1 MSIWSDLTPSKRC
14 DWIDQLR
21 GWAVIVMIEVHAV
34 NVWLH
39 PGLRPDW
46 LNYLNGLVAPSFT
59 MAAGYSLVISTFRLD
74 GTLRPFWP
82 DTARR
87 LGFILLC
94 AYALHAPGFSAA
106 DWTLL
111 NTAQKAREL
120 FKIDVLQC
128 IVFSLLILQGLAR
141 LVRNPKVFTFLAL
154 VIAVFV
160 PLVSPHLWATGVA
173 DGTWLPIRGLFNGNT
188 DRGVSALFPLFPW
201 IAFPAFGAFLGGL
214 YRHLRVEPI
223 LQGGTARSPR
233 LALQLSQAPEEPAP
247 AHSRAQN
254 WSLRPPSD
262 PHETPEQSPGV
273 SSAPPIGTQARW
285 SESRFLVGLAVLG
298 GVLLAWG
305 VAAQES
311 WLWGGQ
317 WLQENGVW
325 MLHSPTG
332 AFTYGELGAISNT
345 TLPSVAG
352 RLGCIL
358 LGGAAMGAIELLRPK
373 WNGANP
379 VKAASAESL
388 LLYML
393 HLNLI
398 FGVLLAPAV
407 IAFTG
412 LGWGSLGWTG
422 TLLITTVIIGL
433 NLWAGVAWQRVRQT
447 PERMRWLQH
456 KGIAV
461 LGLWFA
467 LGGWWTF
474 RHYLQSPELAKEPYL
489 FLNAARA
496 RKGLPPTP
504 DGLSRDPQEY
514 FREAERR
521 KMHLSEAA
529 KADLARTILA
539 RGESR

>member
-1 MSIWSDLTPSKRC
+1 MSLWNDLTPSKRC

-39 PGLRPDW
+39 AGLRPDW

-59 MAAGYSLVISTFRLD
+59 MAAGYSLVISTFRTD
-74 GTLRPFWP
+74 NTLRPFWP

-94 AYALHAPGFSAA
+94 AYALHAPGLTAA
-106 DWTLL
+106 DWTVL
-111 NTAQKAREL
+111 NTTQKAREL

-141 LVRNPKVFTFLAL
+141 LVRNPRVFTFLAL
-154 VIAVFV
+154 VIAIFV
-160 PLVSPHLWATGVA
+160 PLVSPHLWAHGVA
-173 DGTWLPIRGLFNGNT
+173 DGMWLPIRGLFNGNS
-188 DRGVSALFPLFPW
+188 DRGLNALFPLFPW
-201 IAFPAFGAFLGGL
+201 IAFPAFGSFLGGL
-214 YRHLRVEPI
+214 YRHLRVEAI
-223 LQGGTARSPR
+223 DGK
-233 LALQLSQAPEEPAP
+233 
-247 AHSRAQN
+247 
-254 WSLRPPSD
+254 
-262 PHETPEQSPGV
+262 
-273 SSAPPIGTQARW
+273 ARW
-285 SESRFLVGLAVLG
+285 SESRFLAGLAAVG
-298 GVLLAWG
+298 AVLLAWG
-305 VAAQES
+305 TACQQS
-311 WLWGGQ
+311 WLWGGE
-317 WLQENGVW
+317 WLQENGTW

-332 AFTYGELGAISNT
+332 AFTYGELGAIANT

-352 RLGCIL
+352 RAGWIL
-358 LGGAAMGAIELLRPK
+358 LGGSLMGAIELVRPK
-373 WNGANP
+373 GHGANP

-398 FGVLLAPAV
+398 FGLLLAPAV

-422 TLLITTVIIGL
+422 TLLLTAAIIGL
-433 NLWAGVAWQRVRQT
+433 NLWAGVAWQQVRQT

-456 KGIAV
+456 KGVAA
-461 LGLWFA
+461 LGIWFV

-474 RHYLQSPELAKEPYL
+474 RHFLQSPELAKEPYH
-489 FLNAARA
+489 FLNAARV

-504 DGLSRDPQEY
+504 DGLSRDPGEY

-521 KMHLSEAA
+521 RMHLSEGAR
-529 KADLARTILA
+529 ADITRLILA
-539 RGESR
+539 RRESR

>member
-1 MSIWSDLTPSKRC
+1 MSLWTDLTPSKRC

-21 GWAVIVMIEVHAV
+21 GWAVIVMIEVHVV
-34 NVWLH
+34 NVWLQAN
-39 PGLRPDW
+39 LRPDW

-59 MAAGYSLVISTFRLD
+59 MAAGYSLVISTFRTD

-94 AYALHAPGFSAA
+94 AYALHAPGLTAA
-106 DWTLL
+106 DWTVL
-111 NTAQKAREL
+111 NTTQKAREL
-120 FKIDVLQC
+120 FKVDVLQC
-128 IVFSLLILQGLAR
+128 IVFSLLILQALAR
-141 LVRNPKVFTFLAL
+141 LVRNPRVFTFLAL
-154 VIAVFV
+154 VLAILVS
-160 PLVSPHLWATGVA
+160 LVSPHLWAHGVA
-173 DGTWLPIRGLFNGNT
+173 DGMWLPIRGLFNGNT
-188 DRGVSALFPLFPW
+188 DRGLSSLFPLFPW

-214 YRHLRVEPI
+214 YRHLRVEPVA
-223 LQGGTARSPR
+223 GK
-233 LALQLSQAPEEPAP
+233 
-247 AHSRAQN
+247 
-254 WSLRPPSD
+254 
-262 PHETPEQSPGV
+262 
-273 SSAPPIGTQARW
+273 ARW
-285 SESRFLVGLAVLG
+285 SEPKFLVGLAAVG
-298 GVLLAWG
+298 AVLLAWG
-305 VAAQES
+305 TATQQS

-332 AFTYGELGAISNT
+332 AFTYSELGAIANT

-352 RLGCIL
+352 RAGYIL
-358 LGGAAMGAIELLRPK
+358 LGGALMGAIELVRPH
-373 WNGANP
+373 WNGPNP

-393 HLNLI
+393 HLNLL

-407 IAFTG
+407 VAITG
-412 LGWGSLGWTG
+412 LGWGSLGWPG
-422 TLLITTVIIGL
+422 TLLLTAVIIGL

-447 PERMRWLQH
+447 PERMRWLQQ
-456 KGIAV
+456 KAVALLGI
-461 LGLWFA
+461 WFV

-474 RHYLQSPELAKEPYL
+474 RRYLQSPELAKEPYL

-529 KADLARTILA
+529 KADLTRTILA

>member
-1 MSIWSDLTPSKRC
+1 MPLWNDLTPSKRC

-141 LVRNPKVFTFLAL
+141 LVRNPKVFTGLAL
-154 VIAVFV
+154 VIAIFV
-160 PLVSPHLWATGVA
+160 PLVSPHLWAHGVA
-173 DGTWLPIRGLFNGNT
+173 DGMWLPIRGLFNGNS
-188 DRGVSALFPLFPW
+188 DRGMNALFPLFPW

-214 YRHLRVEPI
+214 YRHLRVEPVE
-223 LQGGTARSPR
+223 GR
-233 LALQLSQAPEEPAP
+233 
-247 AHSRAQN
+247 
-254 WSLRPPSD
+254 
-262 PHETPEQSPGV
+262 
-273 SSAPPIGTQARW
+273 ARW
-285 SESRFLVGLAVLG
+285 SESRFLGGLAVLG
-298 GVLLAWG
+298 AVLLAWG
-305 VAAQES
+305 AATQHT

-325 MLHSPTG
+325 MLHSQSG
-332 AFTYGELGAISNT
+332 AFTFSELTAISNT

-358 LGGAAMGAIELLRPK
+358 LGGAAMGALELLRPK
-373 WNGANP
+373 WRGANP

-407 IAFTG
+407 IAITG

-422 TLLITTVIIGL
+422 TLLLTASIIAL

-456 KGIAV
+456 KGVAL
-461 LGLWFA
+461 LGLWFV

-474 RHYLQSPELAKEPYL
+474 RHFLQSPELAKEPYR

-504 DGLSRDPQEY
+504 DGLSRDPEEY

-529 KADLARTILA
+529 KADLARTIRA
-539 RGESR
+539 RGEAQP

>member
-1 MSIWSDLTPSKRC
+1 MSPWNDLTPSKRC

-39 PGLRPDW
+39 AGLRPDW

-59 MAAGYSLVISTFRLD
+59 MAAGYSLVISTFRTD
-74 GTLRPFWP
+74 NTLRPFWP

-94 AYALHAPGFSAA
+94 AYALHAPGLTAA
-106 DWTLL
+106 DWTVL
-111 NTAQKAREL
+111 NTTQKAREL

-128 IVFSLLILQGLAR
+128 IVFSLLIFQGLAR
-141 LVRNPKVFTFLAL
+141 LVRSPKVFTFLAL
-154 VIAVFV
+154 VIAIFV
-160 PLVSPHLWATGVA
+160 PLVSPHLWAHGVA
-173 DGTWLPIRGLFNGNT
+173 DGMWLPIRGLFNGNS
-188 DRGVSALFPLFPW
+188 DRGLNALFPLFPW

-214 YRHLRVEPI
+214 YRHLRVEPVE
-223 LQGGTARSPR
+223 GR
-233 LALQLSQAPEEPAP
+233 
-247 AHSRAQN
+247 
-254 WSLRPPSD
+254 
-262 PHETPEQSPGV
+262 
-273 SSAPPIGTQARW
+273 ARW
-285 SESRFLVGLAVLG
+285 SESKFLLGLAVTG
-298 GVLLAWG
+298 AVLLVWG
-305 VAAQES
+305 TACQQS
-311 WLWGGQ
+311 WLWGGE
-317 WLQENGVW
+317 WLQENGTW

-332 AFTYGELGAISNT
+332 AFTFGELGAIANT
-345 TLPSVAG
+345 TLPSVAARAG
-352 RLGCIL
+352 WIL
-358 LGGAAMGAIELLRPK
+358 LGGSLMGAIELVRPK

-422 TLLITTVIIGL
+422 TLLLTAGIIGL
-433 NLWAGVAWQRVRQT
+433 NLWAGVAWQQVRQT

-456 KGIAV
+456 KGVAA
-461 LGLWFA
+461 LGIWFV

-474 RHYLQSPELAKEPYL
+474 RHFLQSPELAKEPYH
-489 FLNAARA
+489 FLNAARV

-504 DGLSRDPQEY
+504 DGLSRDPEEY

-521 KMHLSEAA
+521 RMHLSTEAR
-529 KADLARTILA
+529 ADLTRMILA
-539 RGESR
+539 RRESRP

>member
-1 MSIWSDLTPSKRC
+1 MSTWNDLTLSKRC

-34 NVWLH
+34 NVWLQ
-39 PGLRPDW
+39 PSLRPDW

-59 MAAGYSLVISTFRLD
+59 MAAGYSLVISTFRID

-94 AYALHAPGFSAA
+94 AYALHAPGITAA
-106 DWTLL
+106 DWTVL

-141 LVRNPKVFTFLAL
+141 LVRNPRIFTGLAL
-154 VIAVFV
+154 AIALFV

-173 DGTWLPIRGLFNGNT
+173 DGMWLPIRGLFNGNP

-214 YRHLRVEPI
+214 YRHLRVEPVE
-223 LQGGTARSPR
+223 GK
-233 LALQLSQAPEEPAP
+233 
-247 AHSRAQN
+247 
-254 WSLRPPSD
+254 
-262 PHETPEQSPGV
+262 
-273 SSAPPIGTQARW
+273 ARW
-285 SESRFLVGLAVLG
+285 SESQFLVGLTAVGAL
-298 GVLLAWG
+298 LLAWG
-305 VAAQES
+305 ASAQQS

-317 WLQENGVW
+317 WLQENGSW

-332 AFTYGELGAISNT
+332 AFTYSELGAIANT
-345 TLPSVAG
+345 TLPSVAARAG
-352 RLGCIL
+352 WIL
-358 LGGAAMGAIELLRPK
+358 LGGSLMGALELLRPK
-373 WNGANP
+373 GNGANP
-379 VKAASAESL
+379 IKAASAESL

-398 FGVLLAPAV
+398 FSVMLAPAV
-407 IAFTG
+407 IGLTG
-412 LGWGSLGWTG
+412 WGWGSLGWAG
-422 TLLITTVIIGL
+422 TLTMTATIIGL
-433 NLWAGVAWQRVRQT
+433 TLFAGVAWQKVRQT
-447 PERMRWLQH
+447 PDRMRRLQH
-456 KGIAV
+456 GAVAV
-461 LGLWFA
+461 LGVWFV

-474 RHYLQSPELAKEPYL
+474 RHFLQSPELAKEPYR

-504 DGLSRDPQEY
+504 DGLCRDPQEY
-514 FREAERR
+514 FREAERMKLR
-521 KMHLSEAA
+521 LSAA
-529 KADLARTILA
+529 ARADLTRLILS
-539 RGESR
+539 RGETR